1 MRNKLWSVTL
11 VFLKTAIGCALFA
24 LGFDLFLMPGGMNAG
39 GLSGLA
45 MVVVHLTEFSSVGL
59 VTALFNI
66 PLFIL
71 AGMKIGKKFF
81 LGSFIGMAFSSV
93 FIDMFAVL
101 PVPEVEPLLG
111 AVYGGVIC
119 GAGLGFVFAAG
130 VSTGGSDIVV
140 RLLKL
145 KYRHVPIGVI
155 SMSFD
160 ACVAI
165 LTGIVFRDVNAA
177 LYTGITIYI
186 TGKIIDMVVY
196 SFDYS
201 KVALIITKEY
211 EQVAQMIS
219 DKLERGATYLHGEGT
234 YSRKATK
241 VVLTAVKKQQIAEL
255 KELVVDIDPDA
266 FIIVQEAHQVLGD
279 GFIRYSKDSL
289 KFLEVT

>member
-1 MRNKLWSVTL
+1 MKNKVWSAL
-11 VFLKTAIGCALFA
+11 LDILKTAIGCALFA
-24 LGFDLFLMPGGMNAG
+24 LGFDLFLLPGGMNAG

-45 MVVVHLTEFSSVGL
+45 MVFVYLTDFGSVGIL
-59 VTALFNI
+59 TALLNI

-71 AGMKIGKKFF
+71 AGAKIGKKFF
-81 LGSFIGMAFSSV
+81 FGSLIGMAFSSA
-93 FIDMFAVL
+93 FIDLFALL
-101 PVPEVEPLLG
+101 PVPEVEPLIG
-111 AVYGGVIC
+111 ALYGGLIC

-130 VSTGGSDIVV
+130 VSTGGSDIIV

-145 KYRHVPIGVI
+145 KYRHVPIGMI

-160 ACVAI
+160 AGVAI
-165 LTGIVFRDVNAA
+165 LTGIVFRDVNSA
-177 LYTGITIYI
+177 LYTGIAIFI

-201 KVALIITKEY
+201 KVALIITKDY
-211 EQVAQMIS
+211 EQVAQRIS

-241 VVLTAVKKQQIAEL
+241 VVLTAVKKQQVAEL
-255 KELVVDIDPDA
+255 KELVVEIDPDA

-289 KFLEVT
+289 

>member
-1 MRNKLWSVTL
+1 MKNKAWSVVL
-11 VFLKTAIGCALFA
+11 DILKTAIGCALFA
-24 LGFDLFLMPGGMNAG
+24 LGFDLFLLPGGMNAG

-45 MVVVHLTEFSSVGL
+45 MVFVHLTEFGSVGT
-59 VTALFNI
+59 VTALLNI

-81 LGSFIGMAFSSV
+81 FGSFIGMAFSSA
-93 FIDMFAVL
+93 FIDLFAVL

-111 AVYGGVIC
+111 ALYGGLIC

-155 SMSFD
+155 SMCFD
-160 ACVAI
+160 AAVAV
-165 LTGIVFRDVNAA
+165 LTGIVYQDVNSA
-177 LYTGITIYI
+177 LYTGIAIFVS
-186 TGKIIDMVVY
+186 GKIIDMVVY

-201 KVALIITKEY
+201 TVAMIITQNY
-211 EQVAQMIS
+211 EQVAKTIS
-219 DKLERGATYLHGEGT
+219 DKLERGATYLNGEGT
-234 YSRKATK
+234 YTGRATK
-241 VVLTAVKKQQIAEL
+241 VVLTAVKKQQVAEL

-289 KFLEVT
+289 

>member
-1 MRNKLWSVTL
+1 MKKRYWSIVL
-11 VFLKTAIGCALFA
+11 DVLKTAIGCAIFA
-24 LGFDLFLMPGGMNAG
+24 LGFDLFLLPGGMNAG

-45 MVVVHLTEFSSVGL
+45 MVFVHLTDLGSVGL
-59 VTALFNI
+59 ITALLNI

-81 LGSFIGMAFSSV
+81 LGSLIGMVFSSA
-93 FIDMFAVL
+93 FIDVFAWI
-101 PVPEVEPLLG
+101 PTPDVEPLLG
-111 AVYGGVIC
+111 AVYGGLIC

-130 VSTGGSDIVV
+130 VSTGGSDIIV

-145 KYRHVPIGVI
+145 KYRHIPIGVI

-165 LTGIVFRDVNAA
+165 LTGIVFRDVNSA
-177 LYTGITIYI
+177 LYTGVAIYI
-186 TGKIIDMVVY
+186 TGKIIDGVVY

-201 KVALIITKEY
+201 KVALIITKDY
-211 EQVAQMIS
+211 EQVAQVIS
-219 DKLERGATYLHGEGT
+219 DKLGRGATYLHGEGT
-234 YSRKATK
+234 YTRKETK

-255 KELVVDIDPDA
+255 KELVVEIDPDA

-289 KFLEVT
+289 

>member
-1 MRNKLWSVTL
+1 MKNQVWSAAL
-11 VFLKTAIGCALFA
+11 DILKTAVGCALFA
-24 LGFDLFLMPGGMNAG
+24 LGFDLFLLPGGMNAG

-45 MVVVHLTEFSSVGL
+45 MVFVHLTNLGTVGMI
-59 VTALFNI
+59 TALMNI

-81 LGSFIGMAFSSV
+81 VGSLLGMVFSSA
-93 FIDMFAVL
+93 FIDLFALL
-101 PVPEVEPLLG
+101 PVPVVEPLIG

-130 VSTGGSDIVV
+130 VSTGGSDIIV

-165 LTGIVFRDVNAA
+165 LTGIVFKDVNSA
-177 LYTGITIYI
+177 LYTGIAIFI
-186 TGKIIDMVVY
+186 SGKIIDMVVY

-201 KVALIITKEY
+201 KVALNITKDY
-211 EQVAQMIS
+211 EQVAQAIS

-234 YSRKATK
+234 YSRKETK
-241 VVLTAVKKQQIAEL
+241 VVLTAVKKQQVAEL

-289 KFLEVT
+289 

>member
-1 MRNKLWSVTL
+1 MKNKVWSAALDV
-11 VFLKTAIGCALFA
+11 LKTAIGCALFA
-24 LGFDLFLMPGGMNAG
+24 LGFDLFLAPGGMNAG

-45 MVVVHLTEFSSVGL
+45 MIFVHLTNIASVG
-59 VTALFNI
+59 VITALLNV

-71 AGMKIGKKFF
+71 AGVKIGKKFF
-81 LGSFIGMAFSSV
+81 FGSLIGMLFTSL
-93 FIDMFAVL
+93 FIDLLALL

-111 AVYGGVIC
+111 AIYGGVIC

-130 VSTGGSDIVV
+130 VSTGGSDIIV

-160 ACVAI
+160 AVVAI
-165 LTGIVFRDVNAA
+165 LTGVVFHDVNSA
-177 LYTGITIYI
+177 LYTGIAIYI
-186 TGKIIDMVVY
+186 SGKIIDMVVY

-201 KVALIITKEY
+201 TVALIITKNY
-211 EQVAQMIS
+211 EQVAQTIS

-234 YSRKATK
+234 YSRNQTK
-241 VVLTAVKKQQIAEL
+241 VVLTAVKKQQVAEL
-255 KELVVDIDPDA
+255 KELVIRIDPNA

-279 GFIRYSKDSL
+279 GFSRYSKDSL
-289 KFLEVT
+289 

>member
-1 MRNKLWSVTL
+1 MKNAWSVVL
-11 VFLKTAIGCALFA
+11 DILKTAVGCALFA

-45 MVVVHLTEFSSVGL
+45 MVFVHLTNFASVGII
-59 VTALFNI
+59 TALLNV

-71 AGMKIGKKFF
+71 AGVKIGKKFF
-81 LGSFIGMAFSSV
+81 FGSFIGMAFSSL
-93 FIDMFAVL
+93 FIDLLAFI

-111 AVYGGVIC
+111 ALYGGTIC

-130 VSTGGSDIVV
+130 VSTGGSDIIV

-145 KYRHVPIGVI
+145 KYRNVPIGVI
-155 SMSFD
+155 SMCFD
-160 ACVAI
+160 AVVAV
-165 LTGIVFRDVNAA
+165 LTGIVYQDLSSA
-177 LYTGITIYI
+177 LYTGIAIFI
-186 TGKIIDMVVY
+186 SGKVIDVVVY

-201 KVALIITKEY
+201 RVAMIITKDY
-211 EQVAQMIS
+211 EKVAQTIS

-234 YSRKATK
+234 YSGKATK
-241 VVLTAVKKQQIAEL
+241 VVLTAVKRQQVAEL

-279 GFIRYSKDSL
+279 GFIRYSKDL
-289 KFLEVT
+289 L

>member
-1 MRNKLWSVTL
+1 MKNKAWSV
-11 VFLKTAIGCALFA
+11 VSDILKTAFGCALFA
-24 LGFDLFLMPGGMNAG
+24 LGFDLFLLPGGMNAG

-45 MVVVHLTEFSSVGL
+45 MVFVHLTEIASVGTI
-59 VTALFNI
+59 TALLNV

-93 FIDMFAVL
+93 FIDLFAVI
-101 PVPEVEPLLG
+101 PTPEVEPLLG
-111 AVYGGVIC
+111 ALYGGLIC

-130 VSTGGSDIVV
+130 VSTGGSDIIV

-155 SMSFD
+155 SMCFD
-160 ACVAI
+160 GVVAV
-165 LTGIVFRDVNAA
+165 LTGIVYQDVNSA
-177 LYTGITIYI
+177 LYTGIAIFI
-186 TGKIIDMVVY
+186 SGKIIDAVVY

-201 KVALIITKEY
+201 KVALIITKDY
-211 EQVAQMIS
+211 EQVAQAIS
-219 DKLERGATYLHGEGT
+219 DKLERGATFLHGEAS
-234 YSRKATK
+234 YSQKATK
-241 VVLTAVKKQQIAEL
+241 VVLTAVKKQQVSDL
-255 KELVVDIDPDA
+255 KELVVEIDPDA

-289 KFLEVT
+289 

>member
-1 MRNKLWSVTL
+1 MKNKVWSAALDV
-11 VFLKTAIGCALFA
+11 LKTAIGCALFA
-24 LGFDLFLMPGGMNAG
+24 LGFDLFLAPGGMNAG

-45 MVVVHLTEFSSVGL
+45 MIFVHLTNIASVG
-59 VTALFNI
+59 VITALLNV

-71 AGMKIGKKFF
+71 AGVKIGKKFF
-81 LGSFIGMAFSSV
+81 FGSLIGMLFTSL
-93 FIDMFAVL
+93 FIDLLALL
-101 PVPEVEPLLG
+101 PVPQVEPLLG
-111 AVYGGVIC
+111 AIYGGVIC

-130 VSTGGSDIVV
+130 VSTGGSDIIV

-160 ACVAI
+160 AVVAI
-165 LTGIVFRDVNAA
+165 LTGVVFHDVNSA
-177 LYTGITIYI
+177 LYTGIAIYI
-186 TGKIIDMVVY
+186 SGKIIDMVVY

-201 KVALIITKEY
+201 TVALIITKNY
-211 EQVAQMIS
+211 EQVAQTIS

-234 YSRKATK
+234 YSRNQTK
-241 VVLTAVKKQQIAEL
+241 VVLTAVKKQQVAEL

-289 KFLEVT
+289 

>member
-1 MRNKLWSVTL
+1 MKNKVWSAALDV
-11 VFLKTAIGCALFA
+11 LKTAIGCALFA
-24 LGFDLFLMPGGMNAG
+24 LGFDLFLAPGGMNAG

-45 MVVVHLTEFSSVGL
+45 MIFVHLTNIASVG
-59 VTALFNI
+59 VITALLNV

-71 AGMKIGKKFF
+71 AGVKIGKKFF
-81 LGSFIGMAFSSV
+81 FGSLIGMLFTSV
-93 FIDMFAVL
+93 FIDLLALL
-101 PVPEVEPLLG
+101 PVPQVEPLLG
-111 AVYGGVIC
+111 AIYGGVIC

-130 VSTGGSDIVV
+130 VSTGGSDIIV

-160 ACVAI
+160 AVVAI
-165 LTGIVFRDVNAA
+165 LTGVVFHDVNSA
-177 LYTGITIYI
+177 LYTGIAIYI
-186 TGKIIDMVVY
+186 SGKIIDMVVY

-201 KVALIITKEY
+201 TVALIITKNY
-211 EQVAQMIS
+211 EQVAQTIS

-234 YSRKATK
+234 YSRNQTK
-241 VVLTAVKKQQIAEL
+241 VVLTAVKKQQVAEL

-289 KFLEVT
+289 

>member
-1 MRNKLWSVTL
+1 MNQKIWSAIL
-11 VFLKTAIGCALFA
+11 DIIKTAIGCAIFA
-24 LGFDLFLMPGGMNAG
+24 LGFDLFLLPGGMNAG

-45 MVVVHLTEFSSVGL
+45 MIFVHLTDLGTVGI
-59 VTALFNI
+59 VSALMNI
-66 PLFIL
+66 PLFVL

-81 LGSFIGMAFSSV
+81 IGSLLGMLFSSV
-93 FIDMFAVL
+93 FIDLFAYL
-101 PVPEVEPLLG
+101 PVPEVERLIG
-111 AVYGGVIC
+111 AIYGGLIC

-130 VSTGGSDIVV
+130 VSTGGSDIIV

-160 ACVAI
+160 VCVAV
-165 LTGIVFRDVNAA
+165 LTGLVYRDVNSA
-177 LYTGITIYI
+177 LYTGIAIFL
-186 TGKIIDMVVY
+186 TGKIIDLVVY

-201 KVALIITKEY
+201 KVALIITENY
-211 EQVAQMIS
+211 EQVAQVIS
-219 DKLERGATYLHGEGT
+219 DKLERGATFLYGEGS
-234 YSRKATK
+234 YSHKQTK

-255 KELVVDIDPDA
+255 KELVVDIDPNA

-289 KFLEVT
+289 